1 MYGSWY
7 RQIRKRK
14 TKKKESF
21 ENITSHLV
29 GKESTENV
37 FSLRFCTSSVAQR
50 DPKTVVDTTLSGVFR
65 EGVFLAYRSVK
76 IVQLIRDFRTH
87 DRSAIF
93 SFARINGRQR
103 TEFIY
108 VTQKSHSHIFL
119 HFIEPILVRAP

>member
-1 MYGSWY
+1 M
-7 RQIRKRK
+7 
-14 TKKKESF
+14 
-21 ENITSHLV
+21 
-29 GKESTENV
+29 
-37 FSLRFCTSSVAQR
+37 FSLRFCASSVAQR
-50 DPKTVVDTTLSGVFR
+50 VPKTVVDTTLSGAFR

-76 IVQLIRDFRTH
+76 ILQLIRDFRAR

-93 SFARINGRQR
+93 FFARINGRQR